1 MYKKGAILIV
11 AAPSGTGKT
20 TLLKRILKDNSD
32 LVYSV
37 SSTTRK
43 PRPDEINGVDYFFI
57 SDEEFLEKKDKGFF
71 VEWEKVYD
79 YYYGTDK
86 NFVEE
91 TINNGKSIL
100 IEVDVNGALAI
111 KSSYPEANL
120 IFILPPSFEELVNRL
135 KNRKT
140 ETEEDLRKRI
150 ERAKMELNLQTKFD
164 FHIVNDNVEDALFHL
179 TNLINK
185 IINKE

>member
-1 MYKKGAILIV
+1 VNKKGAILIV

-57 SDEEFLEKKDKGFF
+57 SEEEFVQKKDKGFF

-150 ERAKMELNLQTKFD
+150 ERARMELDLQTKFD
-164 FHIVNDNVEDALFHL
+164 FHIVNDNVEEAILHL